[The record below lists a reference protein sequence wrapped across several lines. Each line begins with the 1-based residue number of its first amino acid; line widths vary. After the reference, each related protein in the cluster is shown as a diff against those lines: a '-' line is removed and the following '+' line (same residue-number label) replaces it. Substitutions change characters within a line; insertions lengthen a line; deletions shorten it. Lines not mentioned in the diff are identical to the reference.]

1 MLFSLSFPL
10 FPGGMAYGP
19 CGDEFKQAFSCFH
32 YSTAEEKGMDCIP
45 QFRAM
50 QECFQKHPEEYGK
63 YADDDDEEEERE
75 EEKGEDGSM
84 KSKGSS
90 EVDSSSS
97 SDDSGSPSTSTV
109 LSSPSTE

>member
-1 MLFSLSFPL
+1 
-10 FPGGMAYGP
+10 MAYGP

-63 YADDDDEEEERE
+63 YADDVDEEE